1 MLARKCDKCG
11 VFYEMYGDGSI
22 LNNDMQAN
30 AIRFINVDKKG
41 RISNMKAFDLCPKCM
56 ELMQRFINN
65 EIEELGSIYVYPSNE
80 QQSNK

>member
-1 MLARKCDKCG
+1 MLARKCDRCG
-11 VFYEMYGDGSI
+11 GFYETYGGGSI
-22 LNNDMQAN
+22 LNNDMQVN

-56 ELMQRFINN
+56 ELTQRFINN
-65 EIEELGSIYVYPSNE
+65 EIEELGGIYVYPSNE